1 MKTQRE
7 KQNAQAVSPVVG
19 VMLMLVVTIII
30 AAVVSA
36 FPGGLSGTQQKAPTA
51 VLDVHIHALENQ
63 GGMPGYG
70 TGFYVPTMT
79 ITEVSGD
86 ALATKDLKITTTY
99 TNSSETMF
107 AGNLS
112 GEAAVTGES
121 GWNAFGTSQQS
132 GVLVFNDVDRFGYYI
147 VPGYEGSQSG
157 WFGNASAILRPGDI
171 LTTAAGSCGNYNDN
185 TGPSS
190 PHDNPGMDYLLGF
203 NVTQQEQV
211 GGFGTGS
218 IVGVKVIHI
227 PSGKMIYNQE
237 VTVE

>member
-1 MKTQRE
+1 MIRTQGTNWGNGAE
-7 KQNAQAVSPVVG
+7 VLNENAERKAECTG
-19 VMLMLVVTIII
+19 GI
-30 AAVVSA
+30 AGCGRYAHARRDHYYCSGC
-36 FPGGLSGTQQKAPTA
+36 FRFCRGLSGTQQKAPTA

-185 TGPSS
+185 TAP
-190 PHDNPGMDYLLGF
+190 PHHM
-203 NVTQQEQV
+203 T
-211 GGFGTGS
+211 
-218 IVGVKVIHI
+218 I
-227 PSGKMIYNQE
+227 PEWIIFLDL
-237 VTVE
+237 T